1 MDKHALLSP
10 SSSHRW
16 INCTPSAMLE
26 SLEPFQAP
34 SIYAEE
40 GTEAHFLSEIKLSY
54 MLGKISPMEYD
65 TRFEHFVMNSQYYN
79 SEFNEYVNDYCKEVM
94 AIIKEDYAG
103 KNIDVYL
110 EQKVEFTDV
119 VPEGSG
125 TSDVIIVGTNFVHVI
140 DLKFGKG
147 VSVSAIGNPQL
158 RLYALG
164 ALKKFRLK
172 GVFAEAVMT
181 IIQPRLSD
189 ISTDIVSV
197 VDLYDWATNVVT
209 PAAELAYKGLGDLT
223 PGEHCKFC
231 KMKGKCEALAKQQLV
246 IAQQE
251 FDQVMTEDTILEPCD
266 MTPEMLGRVL
276 TIGPKFIDWFKDVIS
291 YATATMINN
300 GTKIP
305 GYKVV
310 EGRSYR
316 VITNPDAVLEKLLTQ
331 GFAESDI
338 LEPIKLLGIT
348 TLEKNIGKKLFNELV
363 KDYILKPAGKP
374 TIAPE
379 TDNRPAIDAAKLKLV
394 GQEFDVIENEE
405 E

>member
-16 INCTPSAMLE
+16 LNCTPSALLE

-40 GTEAHFLSEIKLSY
+40 GTDAHFLSEMKLSF

-65 TRFEHFVMNSQYYN
+65 TRFEHFVMNSRYYN
-79 SEFNEYVNDYCKEVM
+79 AEFNEFVNNYCQEVM

-110 EQKVEFTDV
+110 EQNVEFADI

-125 TSDVIIVGTNFVHVI
+125 TGDVIIVGTNFVHVI

-147 VSVSAIGNPQL
+147 VAVSAIGNPQL

-172 GVFAEAVMT
+172 GVFSEARMT
-181 IIQPRLSD
+181 IIQLRLSD
-189 ISTDIVSV
+189 ISTDIIAVT
-197 VDLYDWATNVVT
+197 DLYNWAENVVM
-209 PAAELAYKGLGDLT
+209 PAAELAYKGQGDLT

-231 KMKGKCEALAKQQLV
+231 KLKGKCKALADQQL
-246 IAQQE
+246 IAAQKE
-251 FDQVMTEDTILEPCD
+251 FDQVVTEDTILEPCN
-266 MTPEMLGRVL
+266 MTPEMLARVL
-276 TIGPKFIDWFKDVIS
+276 EIGPKFTDWFKDVIS
-291 YATATMINN
+291 YATASMINN
-300 GTKIP
+300 GLKIP

-316 VITNPDAVLEKLLTQ
+316 VITNPDAVFEKLLTA

-338 LEPIKLLGIT
+338 LEPVKLLGISI
-348 TLEKNIGKKLFNELV
+348 LEKNVGKKLFTALT
-363 KDYILKPAGKP
+363 KDYVIKPPGKP
-374 TIAPE
+374 TIALE
-379 TDNRPAIDAAKLKLV
+379 TDARPAMDASRMKLV
-394 GQEFDVIENEE
+394 GQEFDEIENEE